1 MKRVV
6 MLLLLCVFMGCS
18 SSDKSAGENQAPQD
32 KSKAPTPLDKTTA
45 ASEIKTFLAIG
56 DTALSV
62 YVGRVGRRCA
72 EAQPN
77 GEKRMVDRSPDSD
90 ISSVIAKRAGYITI
104 APEGKG
110 FWKIAL
116 ADRGTKALAPNEKPY
131 DHTIGGGCDYQ
142 QVDFTLATPELVEV
156 TAILG
161 TERVPSVQY
170 SWKWNVT
177 ELGQTLRQDGKV
189 YPTLNEE
196 QRLSLGFSKLGLV
209 EVLPIPVPPENF
221 IGHSTAAFTRDGN
234 GWAVH

>member
-6 MLLLLCVFMGCS
+6 TLLLLCICIGCS
-18 SSDKSAGENQAPQD
+18 SNHQSAGETTTPQD
-32 KSKAPTPLDKTTA
+32 KSKAPLDKSTA
-45 ASEIKTFLAIG
+45 ASELKTYLAIG

-62 YVGRVGRRCA
+62 YVGRTGKRCV
-72 EAQPN
+72 ETQSN
-77 GEKRMVDRSPDSD
+77 GEKITVNSSPDSD
-90 ISSVIAKRAGYITI
+90 ISSLIATRAGYITVS
-104 APEGKG
+104 PDGKG
-110 FWKIAL
+110 FWKTAL
-116 ADRGTKALAPNEKPY
+116 ADQGSKALAPNEKPY
-131 DHTIGGGCDYQ
+131 AHTVGGGCDYQ

-177 ELGQTLRQDGKV
+177 ELGRALRQDGKV

-196 QRLSLGFSKLGLV
+196 QRLSLGFSKRGLV
-209 EVLPIPVPPENF
+209 EMLPIPVPPENF

-234 GWAVH
+234 GWAIH